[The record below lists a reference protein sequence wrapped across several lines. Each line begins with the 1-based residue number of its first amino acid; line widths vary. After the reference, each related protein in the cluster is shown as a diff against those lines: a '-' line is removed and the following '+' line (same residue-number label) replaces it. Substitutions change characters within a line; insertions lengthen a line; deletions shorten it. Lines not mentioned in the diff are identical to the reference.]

1 MEKKRLVI
9 GICLLAMLFGIP
21 SGVTAQYF
29 STKSIVEVSGIV
41 LSSDSAHPVSN
52 AVISVLHQNRG
63 VQSNESGIYSLV
75 CHPGDTLLFSSVG
88 FKSSLFTLPTDFH
101 GRFYNRIQLM
111 VQDTFFLPETVVHA
125 LPTGDAFVY
134 AFKYWPV
141 IPTPEDRAL
150 ERFNK
155 NEVNY
160 LRATLPMNGA
170 ENSTYF
176 QQQQAVQGQYYGQ
189 VRAGVGLMSPLSWA
203 QFFEAWK
210 RGDFRKKQY

>member
-1 MEKKRLVI
+1 MKNRRNF
-9 GICLLAMLFGIP
+9 ICLGLLLLIFGFP
-21 SGVTAQYF
+21 VKGAAQF
-29 STKSIVEVSGIV
+29 LTQNNIVEVSGAV
-41 LSSDSAHPVSN
+41 LSSESALPVSN

-63 VQSNESGIYSLV
+63 VISNESGIYSIV
-75 CHPGDTLLFSSVG
+75 CHPGDTLIYASVG
-88 FKSSLFTLPTDFH
+88 FQSSTFTLPLDYQ
-101 GRFYNRIQLM
+101 GRYFNRIQLM
-111 VQDTFFLPETVVHA
+111 VQDTFYLPEMTIHA
-125 LPTGDAFVY
+125 LPSGDAFEY

-150 ERFNK
+150 DRFNK

-170 ENSTYF
+170 ENATYF

-189 VRAGVGLMSPLSWA
+189 QRNGIGILSPLSWA
-203 QFFEAWK
+203 QFFDAWK